1 MLVTAT
7 GCGAHLKD
15 YPHVLADEPEWKER
29 ATVFAE
35 KVCEFSAVAEPR
47 VADPPR
53 RLKIAYQAP
62 CSLQHGL
69 RQSGFGEAQLRAAG
83 FEVIEI
89 PEGHLCC
96 GSAGSYSIL
105 QTEIANALRA
115 RKLDNIATLDVNAV
129 ASPNIGCLMHLT
141 GPDAP
146 PVVHPAEL
154 IDWAE
159 GGPLPAALT
168 RPD

>member
-1 MLVTAT
+1 MPFRRPRTHAFPRCFVRIPSIWTSPPRIRT
-7 GCGAHLKD
+7 GSGINSITPCRHWPA
-15 YPHVLADEPEWKER
+15 
-29 ATVFAE
+29 
-35 KVCEFSAVAEPR
+35 
-47 VADPPR
+47 PR